1 MQLTPAQ
8 LEEFESTFRH
18 FDSDATNTLDVD
30 EFTAA
35 LASLSISYTEDE
47 IDAIHATLTDEYG
60 AVTYKAFTS
69 LLVEITQ
76 DTDSPQQLSV
86 AFQEIAKDKPYI
98 TELDLQLAILPA
110 KSIEFLK

>member
-1 MQLTPAQ
+1 MTSNSLR
-8 LEEFESTFRH
+8 LF
-18 FDSDATNTLDVD
+18 TL
-30 EFTAA
+30 APQ
-35 LASLSISYTEDE
+35 EDE
-47 IDAIHATLTDEYG
+47 LDAIHATLTDEYG

-110 KSIEFLK
+110 KSIEFLKSVRADHVFVSS

>member
-1 MQLTPAQ
+1 MPRQ
-8 LEEFESTFRH
+8 EE
-18 FDSDATNTLDVD
+18 
-30 EFTAA
+30 
-35 LASLSISYTEDE
+35 E

-86 AFQEIAKDKPYI
+86 AFQEIAKDKVSG
-98 TELDLQLAILPA
+98 LKLSSLVA
-110 KSIEFLK
+110 KPRN